1 MVGDC
6 NHSEY
11 SEVHFKDVTGARTY
25 LFRSNKMSDDN
36 PPVDHV
42 LIDEERGTSAME
54 ENLKSKPTWMRL
66 VFMILFSI
74 LASVTS
80 FVASIVVGLGFLW
93 VLFTGE
99 TNKQLQALGKS
110 IASYLYQILCYLTYN
125 SDDRPFPFELEWPAA
140 DDGD

>member
-1 MVGDC
+1 
-6 NHSEY
+6 
-11 SEVHFKDVTGARTY
+11 
-25 LFRSNKMSDDN
+25 MSDDN

-42 LIDEERGTSAME
+42 LVDEEVGASQIE

-66 VFMILFSI
+66 VFMIVFSV

-80 FVASIVVGLGFLW
+80 FVATVVVVLGFLW

-99 TNKQLQALGKS
+99 TNKQLQTAGKG

-125 SDDRPFPFELEWPAA
+125 SDEKPFPFDAKWPTVDN
-140 DDGD
+140 DD